1 MSAGKYNITI
11 EQGATF
17 VLPITWKDGSDQPVN
32 LTGYT
37 ARMQVR
43 QYKDSTTTLANVTT
57 ENAGIVL
64 GGAAGTVTVTITAT
78 QTAAMPAV
86 EGFYDLELVAS
97 TGAVVRLLQ
106 GSATISRE
114 VTR

>member
-1 MSAGKYNITI
+1 MTAGKYNITI

-17 VLPITWKDGSDQPVN
+17 VLPITWKDGNDTPVN

-43 QYKDSTTTLANVTT
+43 QFKDSPTALVNLTT

-64 GGAAGTVTVTITAT
+64 GGALGTVTVTITAT
-78 QTAAMPAV
+78 ATAALPAV
-86 EGFYDLELVAS
+86 EGFYDLELIAS
-97 TGAVVRLLQ
+97 TGTVVRLLQ
-106 GSATISRE
+106 GAATISKE